1 MRTEL
6 NTLLNENKHTLWF
19 FVWIV
24 GMILLWLW
32 DGSFLNTPARE
43 LILTASLNTLFCGI
57 LVVFFSLLFGWLTAV
72 GLYFLRNARQQTTN
86 IILTFFLN
94 IIRSIP
100 QIVGILAGY
109 IILTTFIQREILLS
123 TTALLFWMAFVISV
137 FVFLEVSD
145 LIRERIEHFNKRDF
159 VPALLCCGVKES
171 RIINI
176 EILWKNSRA
185 HLLHKLVAIF
195 GISIFLQCSIDFIIS
210 VGLTTDV
217 SSTNFPS
224 TLGSVLAKMD
234 SKQDILAVSTV
245 LVNPSYLPNLL
256 TNHLQ
261 GISVAFIIVFT
272 LLCMYQIS
280 NGLVKRYEL

>member
-1 MRTEL
+1 
-6 NTLLNENKHTLWF
+6 
-19 FVWIV
+19 
-24 GMILLWLW
+24 
-32 DGSFLNTPARE
+32 
-43 LILTASLNTLFCGI
+43 
-57 LVVFFSLLFGWLTAV
+57 
-72 GLYFLRNARQQTTN
+72 
-86 IILTFFLN
+86 
-94 IIRSIP
+94 
-100 QIVGILAGY
+100 
-109 IILTTFIQREILLS
+109 
-123 TTALLFWMAFVISV
+123 
-137 FVFLEVSD
+137 
-145 LIRERIEHFNKRDF
+145 
-159 VPALLCCGVKES
+159 VKES